1 MRKVYSGIAWF
12 VAGLVVVQAAA
23 IALGFG
29 GMMHFVDTGGVVDK
43 ALTES
48 RTASNFTGEIG
59 FPIHGIVGGLVMPIA
74 ALLLVLVSWFTKV
87 RGATWWALGL
97 FVLVVVQG
105 SLGYSIKDVPVIGLG
120 HGANAVAVVVV
131 AVVGAVVTVVV
142 SPPPLSAAITARA
155 TTKPSTR
162 THRQDAS
169 PRWKK

>member
-1 MRKVYSGIAWF
+1 
-12 VAGLVVVQAAA
+12 
-23 IALGFG
+23 
-29 GMMHFVDTGGVVDK
+29 MHFVDTGGVVDK

-105 SLGYSIKDVPVIGLG
+105 SLGYSIKDVPFIGLV
-120 HGANAVAVVVV
+120 HGANALAVFVV
-131 AVVGAVVTVVV
+131 AVVCARRAAR
-142 SPPPLSAAITARA
+142 SARDRVAEPATADVPA
-155 TTKPSTR
+155 
-162 THRQDAS
+162 
-169 PRWKK
+169 

>member
-105 SLGYSIKDVPVIGLG
+105 SLGYSIKDVPYIGLV
-120 HGANAVAVVVV
+120 HGANALAVLAL
-131 AVVGAVVTVVV
+131 AVMCARRPSV
-142 SPPPLSAAITARA
+142 SARRA
-155 TTKPSTR
+155 TVPAATA
-162 THRQDAS
+162 DAS
-169 PRWKK
+169 A